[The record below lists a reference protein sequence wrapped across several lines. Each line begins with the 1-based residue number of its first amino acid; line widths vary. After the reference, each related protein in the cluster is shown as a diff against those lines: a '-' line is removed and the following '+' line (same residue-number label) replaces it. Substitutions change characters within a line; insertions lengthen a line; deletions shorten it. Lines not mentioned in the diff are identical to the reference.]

1 MKKRIV
7 IAILCAAISAGI
19 TGCGKPA
26 ISTNTTQTNA
36 TSKNNT
42 KSKSAQSDAEKQ
54 SRDIFAMD
62 TYMTVTAYGEHASDA
77 VDKAES
83 EIKR

>member
-7 IAILCAAISAGI
+7 IAILCAAISAG
-19 TGCGKPA
+19 TVGCGKDTA
-26 ISTNTTQTNA
+26 STGTTQTEE
-36 TSKNNT
+36 T
-42 KSKSAQSDAEKQ
+42 KKDSTENKTAKTTQSDEEKQ

-77 VDKAES
+77 VD
-83 EIKR
+83 